1 MDKRKAL
8 GEMEG
13 LASIKSILISL
24 GQLAVG
30 ETVSAKT
37 VNLRLQEE

>member
-37 VNLRLQEE
+37 VHQRLQEE